1 MGLAF
6 LAQVQ
11 VGGYVSVWK
20 AIPVLLV
27 LLLWARLLT
36 WVDKDTIAA
45 HLPRLGINAA
55 FTGGMILAFALFFLL
70 PTFLIAFPVLLLI
83 MGIEAGVYL
92 GMRSKQVG
100 LRDLKDQFNDW
111 IASFK
116 GEKKVKE
123 LPNQV
128 QIINKSGAMVP
139 PPEAEAPERP
149 AYDALQ
155 NALIE
160 PLRKNAEQIDI
171 APAETG
177 ALVKYSVDGVAYR
190 GAAFDRAN
198 GGVAVGMLKG
208 AAGLD
213 VNDRRKP
220 QRGALKLGA
229 DGRRTEF
236 RIDTAGTTA
245 GEYVR
250 LMAEPKKRHDFRLDT
265 LGFTAQQ
272 KQLLGELIQDRT
284 GLVIVSAPKGQGLTS
299 ALYAV
304 LRGHD
309 AFLEHIHTV
318 ERAPDI
324 DLEGITQNK
333 LAANASAADEQKLV
347 NWVISQEPDVL
358 LVSKVEDPRT
368 ASELIRFAG
377 DKERNR
383 RVYVGMQANSTF
395 EALAAWRK
403 LVGDDRKAVE
413 NLKLIINGR
422 VLRRLC
428 NACKVGYAPDPNTLR
443 KLGMDPDKSTTLF
456 QARSQPLRDQKGNP
470 IPCEFCKD
478 LRFKGRTGVFEF
490 FNLDDE
496 ARNVI
501 ATAGASANT
510 LKQVFRKQ
518 RGKFLQE
525 EALALVEKG
534 DTSVQEVLRVLKGGE
549 SPPGGE
555 APPPTAQTGAAA

>member
-377 DKERNR
+377 DRERNR

-428 NACKVGYAPDPNTLR
+428 NACKVGYTPDPNTLR

-490 FNLDDE
+490 FHFDDE

-501 ATAGASANT
+501 AAAGASANT

-525 EALALVEKG
+525 EALGLVEKG
-534 DTSVQEVLRVLKGGE
+534 DTSVQEVLRVLKGGDAAAPAE
-549 SPPGGE
+549 AGE
-555 APPPTAQTGAAA
+555 AAQGAPVRV

>member
-1 MGLAF
+1 
-6 LAQVQ
+6 
-11 VGGYVSVWK
+11 
-20 AIPVLLV
+20 
-27 LLLWARLLT
+27 
-36 WVDKDTIAA
+36 
-45 HLPRLGINAA
+45 
-55 FTGGMILAFALFFLL
+55 
-70 PTFLIAFPVLLLI
+70 
-83 MGIEAGVYL
+83 
-92 GMRSKQVG
+92 
-100 LRDLKDQFNDW
+100 
-111 IASFK
+111 
-116 GEKKVKE
+116 
-123 LPNQV
+123 V

-250 LMAEPKKRHDFRLDT
+250 LMAEPKKRHDFNVDT

-272 KQLLGELIQDRT
+272 KQLLRELIEDRT
-284 GLVIVSAPKGQGLTS
+284 GVVIVSAPKGQGLTS

-304 LRGHD
+304 MRGHD

-403 LVGDDRKAVE
+403 LVGDERKAVE
-413 NLKLIINGR
+413 NLKLIMNGR

-428 NACKVGYAPDPNTLR
+428 NACKVGYTPDPNTLR

-490 FNLDDE
+490 FHFDDE

-501 ATAGASANT
+501 STAGGSANT

-525 EALALVEKG
+525 EALGMVEKG

-555 APPPTAQTGAAA
+555 APAQTGAAA